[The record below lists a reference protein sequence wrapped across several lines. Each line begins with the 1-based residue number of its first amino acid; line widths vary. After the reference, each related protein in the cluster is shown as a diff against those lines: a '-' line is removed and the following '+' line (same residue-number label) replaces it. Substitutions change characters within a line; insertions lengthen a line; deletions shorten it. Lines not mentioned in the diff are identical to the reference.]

1 MYLQPICSLF
11 EAVCKVHNLMKKKL
25 TAKNC
30 KGLKIDDEMKCFQY
44 YILLK
49 FQIYK
54 TNYYRK
60 YQKKALHLCAHL
72 RTCYNQT
79 SRKIVIKFVI

>member
-60 YQKKALHLCAHL
+60 YQKKHFIYVHIYEL
-72 RTCYNQT
+72 
-79 SRKIVIKFVI
+79 VIIKLVVKL